1 MALLCRDATL
11 QFGPCFLLHRM
22 SACLNHTVP
31 VVELFEPSIEDF
43 NILFKYGMLRKL
55 LFYVVENQL
64 SIIFFL
70 KRKAS
75 FAIEINLFICP
86 VRQVIKR

>member
-11 QFGPCFLLHRM
+11 QFGPCLLLHGM

-43 NILFKYGMLRKL
+43 SILFKHWMLRKL
-55 LFYVVENQL
+55 LFYEVEN
-64 SIIFFL
+64 
-70 KRKAS
+70 
-75 FAIEINLFICP
+75 
-86 VRQVIKR
+86 